1 ALLVEKILAEA
12 PEGGGSRVA
21 PILNGLG
28 RTKYE
33 ELFVLWGRIVPLL
46 EEAGLELVGP
56 QVGELVTSLDMAGLS
71 LTLTWLDED
80 LERLWLAPCDTP
92 AFKLGSLGARGGA
105 EGPRGRHAAEP
116 APPVAGPHGAA
127 LAGPDLDAGAAG
139 ASASEQAP
147 ATEPASPEDLAAAPL
162 LVSVV

>member
-1 ALLVEKILAEA
+1 ALLVEKVLAET
-12 PEGGGSRVA
+12 PEGAGSRVA
-21 PILNGLG
+21 PLLNGLG

-80 LERLWLAPCDTP
+80 LERLWLAPCDSP
-92 AFKLGSLGARGGA
+92 AFKIGAIGSSFGVT
-105 EGPRGRHAAEP
+105 EPRGRHAAEL
-116 APPVAGPHGAA
+116 VAGPHG
-127 LAGPDLDAGAAG
+127 
-139 ASASEQAP
+139 
-147 ATEPASPEDLAAAPL
+147 
-162 LVSVV
+162 